1 MHYAVMARNNPA
13 GSAEYHR
20 DMSEGSFGVILP
32 SNHIREALPLAK
44 LADAESVDSL
54 WTIET
59 RLTGDAIT
67 PLSVYAAN
75 TARIRV
81 GTAGIPIWTRH
92 PALIAQTFATLHALA
107 PGRVVLGLSAW
118 WNPLATRVGLSLNK
132 PVKAMREVIES
143 IRLLLTAEGPV
154 SYAGEF
160 VRLRDVLL
168 ENRGDDTH
176 KIRIYVGAV
185 GPQLLRLATRVA
197 DGIVLNGGHTV
208 AVIRREVEVI
218 RQEAMKVGRPFDEI
232 EILKMMRIR
241 VDNNKERAIAGH
253 KPDVAR
259 YIAEQA
265 HIARSS
271 EADPGL
277 VARLRSMMSWP
288 SSESEAVRAAE
299 LIPDSLVESLGCYG
313 DRQEVRYRIRE
324 YMAAGITMPLLLPDN
339 ITYMRRAVDLM
350 LEGW

>member
-1 MHYAVMARNNPA
+1 
-13 GSAEYHR
+13 
-20 DMSEGSFGVILP
+20 MSECSFAVILP
-32 SNHIREALPLAK
+32 SNHIREAIPLAK
-44 LADAESVDSL
+44 LADAQSVDSL

-118 WNPLATRVGLSLNK
+118 WDPLATRVGLSLK
-132 PVKAMREVIES
+132 RPVRAMREVIES

-160 VRLRDVLL
+160 VRLRGVRL
-168 ENRGDDTH
+168 ENRPDDTH
-176 KIRIYVGAV
+176 KIPIYIGAV
-185 GPQLLRLATRVA
+185 GPELLRLATRVA

-208 AVIRREVEVI
+208 AVTRREVEVI
-218 RQEAMKVGRPFDEI
+218 RAEAKRVGRPFDEI
-232 EILKMMRIR
+232 DILKMLRIR

-253 KPDVAR
+253 KPEVAR

-271 EADPGL
+271 EADPRL

-288 SSESEAVRAAE
+288 SSDSEAISAAD

-313 DRQEVRYRIRE
+313 DRQEVRARIRE
-324 YMAAGITMPLLLPDN
+324 YMAAGVTTPLLVPDN